1 MNIKIHPYLCV
12 RENARLEEMLIEQI
26 YQWVKNIA
34 FYLILIT
41 AVMNVLPNNNYKK
54 YVKLFTGMVLVLLVL
69 SPITSLLKLNRTMD
83 FTFMTSSFEQELNEL
98 DDQAESFEY
107 AQKSRLFTG
116 YEEEVAKEIGEVV
129 EQDGLYPVDIQVV
142 MEEDESSEDYGSIR
156 QIHITAAYSQK
167 QAEGIYIEP
176 VRIGTEEKEEYQPES
191 MEEIN
196 IKNDLERFYNIS
208 ASNININ
215 IQR

>member
-1 MNIKIHPYLCV
+1 M
-12 RENARLEEMLIEQI
+12 IEQI

-98 DDQAESFEY
+98 DDQAESFEN

-142 MEEDESSEDYGSIR
+142 IEEDENSEDYGSIR
-156 QIHITAAYSQK
+156 QIYITAAYSQK

-208 ASNININ
+208 ASNINIS